1 MGLDY
6 VNQLGKATPEK
17 NLQNLQ
23 KVQKGLLKVLKVL
36 FLVIQLRQAKRTF
49 KTFKRYKRGF
59 EGFEGSFFSDTITAN
74 KNRSTSNR
82 GETGRAD
89 CAGVQTDKGPFRRRV
104 YRGGIYII

>member
-36 FLVIQLRQAKRTF
+36 FLVIQLRQI
-49 KTFKRYKRGF
+49 KTARPVTEEKLTERIVPESKPTRF
-59 EGFEGSFFSDTITAN
+59 
-74 KNRSTSNR
+74 
-82 GETGRAD
+82 
-89 CAGVQTDKGPFRRRV
+89 VRRRV